1 MSDIFEDLDFI
12 IESLEEDK
20 EVFLQSRNQLESES
34 EKFKALRP
42 TYIKFKKLY
51 TGFSD
56 NVDEIVVANSGLKE
70 IGKTCGK
77 GLMKR
82 EDFSIGSNQFKTRIQ
97 SAYTTI
103 EDDIFPKLREF
114 VSQISIDFALEEN
127 KKEFERERDAEIK
140 KIEEENKD
148 KGVIEQIKPYVQ
160 KLVPVLIRTAARIYG
175 IPI

>member
-42 TYIKFKKLY
+42 TYMKFKKVY
-51 TGFSD
+51 DGFSD
-56 NVDEIVVANSGLKE
+56 NVDEIVVASSSLKE
-70 IGKTCGK
+70 IKETYRK

-82 EDFSIGSNQFKTRIQ
+82 DEFSIESNQLKTRIQ
-97 SAYTTI
+97 SSYTNI

-114 VSQISIDFALEEN
+114 VSQISIDFASEEN